1 MLTPFAYVSGGAI
14 HFASFIYFINDLWE
28 WKKRCYLTSMKKKNK
43 KKKHSNCKILKYVR
57 HHLYEIGSG
66 SLINKLRTAI
76 IISNWFHFPGS
87 GYKCLMV

>member
-1 MLTPFAYVSGGAI
+1 MRV
-14 HFASFIYFINDLWE
+14 
-28 WKKRCYLTSMKKKNK
+28 KKKVLSNFHEKNK
-43 KKKHSNCKILKYVR
+43 TKKKHSNCKILKYVR

-76 IISNWFHFPGS
+76 IIFNWFHFPGS